1 MNNMNNVLECTICN
15 KIVLKKEYWHIR
27 CDKCQ
32 KDWMNEIKIISNKVT
47 IDNNYILYKNIKL
60 LFPIEEV
67 LNKSEQCWINF
78 TGLTTE
84 RPNII
89 FNEINSIIKITPNMK
104 ILDIGCG
111 CGELAI
117 EFYINFKKSIYY
129 TGIDVI
135 DLLLNINKI
144 NMKKYSFIN
153 ANNFILN
160 NNFDIVMIMG
170 YGNGFLNYIND
181 IIKNKI
187 KYVILES
194 HIGKNEDFIEYNNKL
209 ITNYDII
216 YNKILKCGDNW
227 ALKERRLVI
236 YLRRI

>member
-1 MNNMNNVLECTICN
+1 MENMLVCAICN
-15 KIVLKKEYWHIR
+15 KIVFKKEYWHIR

-32 KDWMNEIKIISNKVT
+32 KDWMNKIKKNSNKVT
-47 IDNNYILYKNIKL
+47 IDNNYILYKNIKW
-60 LFPIEEV
+60 LFPIEKT
-67 LNKSEQCWINF
+67 LNKSEQCWVNF

-89 FNEINSIIKITPNMK
+89 FNKINSIIKITPNMK

-117 EFYINFKKSIYY
+117 EFYINFKESIYY
-129 TGIDVI
+129 TGIDII

-144 NMKKYSFIN
+144 NMKEYIFIN

-160 NNFDIVMIMG
+160 NYFDIVMIMG
-170 YGNGFLNYIND
+170 YGSGFLNHINN

-187 KYVILES
+187 KYVILET
-194 HIGKNEDFIEYNNKL
+194 HTGKNKDYIEYNNKL
-209 ITNYDII
+209 ITNDKRIYD
-216 YNKILKCGDNW
+216 KILKCGDNW

-236 YLRRI
+236 YLHN